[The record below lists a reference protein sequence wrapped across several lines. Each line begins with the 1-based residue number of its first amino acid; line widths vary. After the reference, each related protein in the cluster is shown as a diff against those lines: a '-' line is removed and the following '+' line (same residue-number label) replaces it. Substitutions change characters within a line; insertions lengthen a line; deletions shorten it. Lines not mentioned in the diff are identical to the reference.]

1 MILIHLPW
9 LSILL
14 QARNLLE
21 NEENGK
27 KFRLACPHSTCR
39 IDLVHVLKEHGVS
52 WSGALLSS
60 YYSKIDVL
68 LTRMDKPFTP
78 DLYLRDKSGLLAP
91 LFVNC

>member
-1 MILIHLPW
+1 M
-9 LSILL
+9 
-14 QARNLLE
+14 ARSLDLHV
-21 NEENGK
+21 
-27 KFRLACPHSTCR
+27 PISTCR
-39 IDLVHVLKEHGVS
+39 IDLVHVLKEHSVN

-60 YYSKIDVL
+60 YYSKIDVF